1 MVAKKFKEIIWGGKM
16 SFDAKEIE
24 KISPHRGEMRM
35 VDEVREFT
43 DTSAVGVKYVRDD
56 EFWCAGHFPGN
67 PIMPG
72 VLQVEA
78 LAQTACF
85 VAFKRLSDEERKN
98 MLGYFTTMEKIKFS
112 HMVRPGDKL
121 ELHVEL
127 LMTKMSLYKFHG
139 IAMVGGKKVAE
150 STFTAVL
157 QKTV

>member
-1 MVAKKFKEIIWGGKM
+1 MAAQEHKEIMVRDMVIGI
-16 SFDAKEIE
+16 KEIE
-24 KISPHRGEMRM
+24 EIIPHRGNMRM
-35 VDEVREFT
+35 VDEIREYT

-56 EFWCAGHFPGN
+56 EFWCAGHFPDN

-85 VAFKRLSDEERKN
+85 VAFKRLSDSERRG

-112 HMVRPGDKL
+112 HMVHPGDKL

-127 LMTKMSLYKFHG
+127 IMTKMQLYKFHG

-157 QKTV
+157 QRVQ

>member
-1 MVAKKFKEIIWGGKM
+1 MI
-16 SFDAKEIE
+16 DAQQIE
-24 KISPHRGEMRM
+24 QVIPHRGDMRLI
-35 VDEVREFT
+35 DEVREYS
-43 DTSAVGVKYVRDD
+43 DISAVGVKYVRDD

-85 VAFKRLSDEERKN
+85 VAFSRLSDEERKTT
-98 MLGYFTTMEKIKFS
+98 LGYFTTMEKIKFS

-127 LMTKMSLYKFHG
+127 LLTKLSLYKFHG

-150 STFTAVL
+150 ATFTAVL
-157 QKTV
+157 QKDALEKLQK